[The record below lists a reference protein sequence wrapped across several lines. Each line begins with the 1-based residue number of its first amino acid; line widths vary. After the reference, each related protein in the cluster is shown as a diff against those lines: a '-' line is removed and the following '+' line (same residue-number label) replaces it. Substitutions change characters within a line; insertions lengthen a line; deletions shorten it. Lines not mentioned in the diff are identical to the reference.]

1 MRPLT
6 WGLFGGFKAASVWG
20 WTDTNPPAPPPINYF
35 YNGGSAKVAVGGL
48 TPSFEL
54 NTVEASRFINPSSG
68 SSKVTRR

>member
-20 WTDTNPPAPPPINYF
+20 WTDSNPPEINYF
-35 YNGGSAKVAVGGL
+35 YNGGSAKVAVGG
-48 TPSFEL
+48 PISSFEL